1 MSRTTVVM
9 LVLCLVATD
18 PADGQDTTFVRLIGE
33 VRDVTT
39 ERRVSNARV
48 TVVEL
53 SRARLTDRNGFFA
66 FDSVPTGKWTF
77 EVSAF
82 GYETSVDTSVIAPRN
97 ALIVRL
103 NPSPVEVEGLYVSV
117 LERLARRRLAAP
129 SAVIAWDRE
138 DLVQAI
144 APDVGSFV
152 RTRGVARFVSCGGEF
167 SSNDL
172 PNCFIHHGALARLRV
187 FIDDIEQMNA
197 VGTMNL
203 WAYDPRDLWSIEFLP
218 GCRELRIYTVHFMQL
233 VSDGRVRLQPMVCT
247 Y

>member
-1 MSRTTVVM
+1 M

-138 DLVQAI
+138 DLAQAI
-144 APDVGSFV
+144 APDVGSFPDV
-152 RTRGVARFVSCGGEF
+152 VS
-167 SSNDL
+167 
-172 PNCFIHHGALARLRV
+172 
-187 FIDDIEQMNA
+187 
-197 VGTMNL
+197 
-203 WAYDPRDLWSIEFLP
+203 
-218 GCRELRIYTVHFMQL
+218 
-233 VSDGRVRLQPMVCT
+233 
-247 Y
+247 